1 MSDLILKGGS
11 VLLQNGKIEKREIGI
26 ESGTIGAIGE
36 NAGAGKSL
44 DVDGAY
50 VFPGLIDIHT
60 HGIAFHRLGYCS
72 LEDYAEKEAEHG
84 ATTLIAGF
92 FDTVDNLEQTLK
104 RYAKEIESPRLQ
116 KQIAGFRLE
125 SPYVA
130 RTGAGFAE
138 QLTVIS
144 EETTQRLLEAGK
156 GHIKIWDLSPELE
169 HCAETAAQ
177 LTRMGI
183 VCSICH
189 TQATIEEARR
199 AVDAGMKLVT
209 HTFDTFVVPE
219 MTDPGVYPAGLI
231 DYLLVE
237 DRVVCEIVADG
248 THVPPL
254 LVEKA
259 LRCKSTW
266 RTAFVTDSN
275 LGAGLPSGTYNI
287 PGYGDAVVE
296 GSNNGVRLVEKGMGL
311 AGSALTPI
319 DAFRNAVRMFGLSF
333 TEASRVCS
341 ETPARLLGLNKGS
354 IEVGKDADLIVLDQN
369 LDLLYTIAAGE
380 VMYERK

>member
-1 MSDLILKGGS
+1 MSSILLRGGN
-11 VLLQNGKIEKREIGI
+11 VLLPNGKIEKRDIAV
-26 ESGTIGAIGE
+26 ESGVIAAIGDKL
-36 NAGAGKSL
+36 GAGKSIDL
-44 DVDGAY
+44 DGAH

-60 HGIAFHRLGYCS
+60 HGIAFHRMGFCS
-72 LEDYAEKEAEHG
+72 LEEYAGTEAEHG
-84 ATTLIAGF
+84 ATTLVAGF
-92 FDTVDNLEQTLK
+92 FDTVDNLERTLQM
-104 RYAKEIESPRLQ
+104 YAKEIESPRVS
-116 KQIAGFRLE
+116 KQVIGFRLE

-130 RTGAGFAE
+130 RTGAGFGE
-138 QLTVIS
+138 QLAPIS
-144 EETTQRLLEAGK
+144 EDTTRRLLEAGK
-156 GHIKIWDLSPELE
+156 GHIKIWDLSPELD
-169 HCAETAAQ
+169 HAAETAAR

-287 PGYGDAVVE
+287 PGYGDAVVD
-296 GSNNGVRLVEKGMGL
+296 GSNNGVRLVEKAMGL
-311 AGSALTPI
+311 AGSALTPVN
-319 DAFRNAVRMFGLSF
+319 AFRNAVRMFGLSF
-333 TEASRVCS
+333 AEASRVCS

-354 IEVGKDADLIVLDQN
+354 IELGRDADMIVLDK
-369 LDLLYTIAAGE
+369 DLEVLYTICAGDTI
-380 VMYERK
+380 YKKN